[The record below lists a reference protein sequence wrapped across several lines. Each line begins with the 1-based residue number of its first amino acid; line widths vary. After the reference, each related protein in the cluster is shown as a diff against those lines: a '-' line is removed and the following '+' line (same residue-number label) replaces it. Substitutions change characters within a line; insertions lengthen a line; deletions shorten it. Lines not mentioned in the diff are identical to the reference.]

1 MKKIYLD
8 WNIINHLEEDPELYD
23 YIRQNQSHFVFVY
36 SPAHFSDL
44 MKSYTE
50 DGSNEYFEKDLE
62 RLETVCE
69 THLIRYCD
77 KKIDIHRCPPREF
90 LEKEGKDYPVS
101 KHLLHFDEL
110 KESLKIGNL
119 DFYDIFCESL
129 KTIRLDKKVEI
140 PLIGSFSNAYELLN
154 LSLEFFK
161 KLLTDKKHVK
171 NVRVGGTNNIRDEE
185 TPNINNYNP
194 KEVVAKIN
202 SFLSSHGADFD
213 IEELIKK
220 NINHEHHGD
229 EKIFFEGLYVSLDL
243 MNYHP
248 DKRDL
253 MNILTDAD
261 HAFYGGYCDVLV
273 TGDAKM
279 RYKTEAVYS
288 YLGIDTKVLEK
299 KELLQYLKNEI
310 GGEFDIEE
318 PLKEVLS
325 NQHIPK
331 TYDEDTCYG
340 KWTKLNCH
348 YLGYFNKLE
357 FQLTV
362 STSRHLFVFSKESE
376 LEKCVYYTETDKFFV
391 IMKDLLHDS
400 SAIKLFETEYVEKF
414 KLKDKKASFRF
425 YFVPQIQMILSV
437 EEKKDGMFPIL
448 YMFHIPDFCES

>member
-36 SPAHFSDL
+36 SPAHFSDF

-50 DGSNEYFEKDLE
+50 DGSNKYFEKDLE
-62 RLETVCE
+62 ILETVCE

-77 KKIDIHRCPPREF
+77 KKIDIHRCLPREF

-171 NVRVGGTNNIRDEE
+171 NVRVGGTNDIRDEE

-194 KEVVAKIN
+194 KEVVAEIN

-220 NINHEHHGD
+220 NINPEHHGD
-229 EKIFFEGLYVSLDL
+229 EKILFEGLYVSLDL

-299 KELLQYLKNEI
+299 KELLQYLNNEI
-310 GGEFDIEE
+310 KKEKELDASVEE
-318 PLKEVLS
+318 LFS
-325 NQHIPK
+325 NQRIPEE
-331 TYDEDTCYG
+331 YDDDSVYRCIRLE
-340 KWTKLNCH
+340 H
-348 YLGYFNKLE
+348 PFFSFFNKLE
-357 FQLTV
+357 YQFEL
-362 STSRHLFVFSKESE
+362 SSKKEYFVFYRE
-376 LEKCVYYTETDKFFV
+376 LGFEKCVYYTETEKFFQIIRSTLRNPDV
-391 IMKDLLHDS
+391 I
-400 SAIKLFETEYVEKF
+400 
-414 KLKDKKASFRF
+414 ASFDKQFVERYKKKDSTARF
-425 YFVPQIQMILSV
+425 ICHITPTILLALGV
-437 EEKKDGMFPIL
+437 EEVKDFFQPI
-448 YMFHIPDFCES
+448 MVMSFIAEQKD